1 MISEEGM
8 RIRLLIYIKETYK
21 TQKAAAKH
29 WGVSP
34 SQVSQMVVGFCPIT
48 QTVLDEMGYQKV
60 KLVSYE
66 KK

>member
-1 MISEEGM
+1 MISEEKM
-8 RIRLLIYIKETYK
+8 RINLLVYIKETYG
-21 TQKAAAKH
+21 TQKKAAAA
-29 WGVSP
+29 WGVNP